1 MKKKWQ
7 SKEPFKCDICSQKPK
22 GHFIDGKTKFGPW
35 GIMCPNCH
43 SLFGCGLGLG
53 RGQKYDMETLEK
65 VAG

>member
-1 MKKKWQ
+1 MKKIWA
-7 SKEPFKCDICSQKPK
+7 SPPPTKCNICSQEIK
-22 GHFIDGKTKFGPW
+22 GSFIDGKTTFGPW